1 MNKAFIGRMG
11 GIHRFRVLLCSGEYL
26 FNVRVVTGH
35 ELEKLVQ

>member
-11 GIHRFRVLLCSGEYL
+11 GIHRFLVLCSGEYL